1 MTPTEAE
8 FIALWN
14 EGLEI
19 TVMRLND
26 PVLTVA
32 PCAVNQTKTLSS
44 ASTGSSQLPHQRA

>member
-19 TVMRLND
+19 TVIAQRLGL
-26 PVLTVA
+26 PKGTV
-32 PCAVNQTKTLSS
+32 QS
-44 ASTGSSQLPHQRA
+44 RAHRAWWHGG